1 MTVVTELGQEKL
13 LSSPVFPVLSVA
25 LPAAGDG
32 DAAKAGQGGKK
43 QTNQESQAVQTHFE
57 VQRPEFGSVNYFTNV
72 LVSLIEDQGFLSKET
87 VC

>member
-1 MTVVTELGQEKL
+1 MGMQQKQDREE
-13 LSSPVFPVLSVA
+13 
-25 LPAAGDG
+25 
-32 DAAKAGQGGKK
+32 KK